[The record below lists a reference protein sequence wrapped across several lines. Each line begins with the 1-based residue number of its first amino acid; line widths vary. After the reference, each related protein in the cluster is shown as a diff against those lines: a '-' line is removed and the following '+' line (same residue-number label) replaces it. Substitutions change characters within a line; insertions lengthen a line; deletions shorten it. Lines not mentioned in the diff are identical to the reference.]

1 MSLEAVVGVAS
12 AETIVE
18 ALLVGY
24 TQLQTER
31 NLRVRE
37 WPLIFA
43 SDLEFLRSSGTGVD
57 RTRPRL
63 GFPLLL
69 VLSDVLST
77 RQPISGEIARDLGQY
92 PRNME
97 FEAGYESGR
106 STESS
111 TSEEARPS
119 SRQPSRCSVFIYISG
134 HSKPIW
140 SQLCLICLHYSVV
153 SVLC

>member
-43 SDLEFLRSSGTGVD
+43 SDLEFLRLVTA
-57 RTRPRL
+57 RNL
-63 GFPLLL
+63 G
-69 VLSDVLST
+69 
-77 RQPISGEIARDLGQY
+77 
-92 PRNME
+92 
-97 FEAGYESGR
+97 
-106 STESS
+106 
-111 TSEEARPS
+111 
-119 SRQPSRCSVFIYISG
+119 
-134 HSKPIW
+134 
-140 SQLCLICLHYSVV
+140 
-153 SVLC
+153 

>member
-43 SDLEFLRSSGTGVD
+43 SGPGISSFSGAGVD

-63 GFPLLL
+63 GLPLLL
-69 VLSDVLST
+69 VLSDVLS
-77 RQPISGEIARDLGQY
+77 AR
-92 PRNME
+92 
-97 FEAGYESGR
+97 
-106 STESS
+106 
-111 TSEEARPS
+111 
-119 SRQPSRCSVFIYISG
+119 
-134 HSKPIW
+134 
-140 SQLCLICLHYSVV
+140 
-153 SVLC
+153 